1 MEEKQKVEGEGE
13 GEKEGEGDMERG
25 LDFIEKVCGVLE
37 FLLLGN
43 GFI

>member
-1 MEEKQKVEGEGE
+1 MEEKQKAEGEGE

-37 FLLLGN
+37 SLPPGN
-43 GFI
+43 GSI